1 MAGLILLVPTAMLT
15 LFGMQILDV
24 FNDAGTF
31 GAFGFLS
38 AYFLISFAAPAYLR
52 KTGVL
57 RLKDTMLAIASVGAA
72 AGSGGRQRLSG
83 AVMAGEYL
91 PVYFPWRIWRSG
103 SPGFCWCTSARPAT
117 AADVTRRIYT
127 DHGQEIK
134 RTPERQIA

>member
-1 MAGLILLVPTAMLT
+1 MIS

-57 RLKDTMLAIASVGAA
+57 RFKDTMLAVASVGLLLVPAV
-72 AGSGGRQRLSG
+72 GSVYPVPSWPVNIFPYIFLG
-83 AVMAGEYL
+83 YL
-91 PVYFPWRIWRSG
+91 TIGITWILLVHKRT
-103 SPGFCWCTSARPAT
+103 PGY